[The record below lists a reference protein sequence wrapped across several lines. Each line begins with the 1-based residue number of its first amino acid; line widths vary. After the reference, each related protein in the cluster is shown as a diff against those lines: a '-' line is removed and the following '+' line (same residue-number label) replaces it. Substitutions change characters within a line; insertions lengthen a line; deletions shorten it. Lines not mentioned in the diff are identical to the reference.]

1 MDTMRGLGDL
11 SADAYLSQCASR
23 TVLTALA
30 DRWTCLLVD
39 ALKDGPVRFGVLRHR
54 LDGIT
59 QKSLTKALRS
69 MERNGIAV
77 RTVYPTVPL
86 RVEYE
91 LSDLGRSVTTLM
103 SGIKRWSEEHVDQ
116 ILAAR
121 DRYDQRAAEEP
132 QPIKG

>member
-1 MDTMRGLGDL
+1 
-11 SADAYLSQCASR
+11 
-23 TVLTALA
+23 VLTALA
-30 DRWTCLLVD
+30 DKWTCLLVD
-39 ALKDGPVRFGVLRHR
+39 ALRDGSVRFGVLRHR

-91 LSDLGRSVTTLM
+91 LSDLDRSVTT
-103 SGIKRWSEEHVDQ
+103 
-116 ILAAR
+116 
-121 DRYDQRAAEEP
+121 
-132 QPIKG
+132 

>member
-1 MDTMRGLGDL
+1 
-11 SADAYLSQCASR
+11 
-23 TVLTALA
+23 
-30 DRWTCLLVD
+30 
-39 ALKDGPVRFGVLRHR
+39 
-54 LDGIT
+54 
-59 QKSLTKALRS
+59 